1 MEYSDVKNVNDTAFE
16 DGKKAGIKKG
26 EKIGIEKEKKLIAK
40 GMLAE
45 KFPLELIVKLT
56 GLTPAEIEN
65 LRDEDF
71 DDE

>member
-1 MEYSDVKNVNDTAFE
+1 
-16 DGKKAGIKKG
+16 G

-45 KFPLELIVKLT
+45 KLPLELIVKLT

-65 LRDEDF
+65 LSDENF

>member
-16 DGKKAGIKKG
+16 DGEKAGI
-26 EKIGIEKEKKLIAK
+26 KIGIEKEKKLIAK